1 MKKVLIIEDNDVQI
15 KVFEKIV
22 NQLDIDCILANT
34 GNDGLDKL
42 RDYNDEIGLVLL
54 DLALPDISGLDI
66 LKKAKAEKIKT
77 PIAILS
83 ATEDSKIALDA
94 GKLGAVDFFIKGS
107 NPDDLLRL
115 FEFISQI
122 IDN

>member
-1 MKKVLIIEDNDVQI
+1 MKKVLIIEDNSVQI

-22 NQLDIDCILANT
+22 NQLDIECYLATT
-34 GNDGLDKL
+34 GNEGLEKL
-42 RDYNDEIGLVLL
+42 REYNSEIGLVLL

-66 LKKAKAEKIKT
+66 LQKVKAENIKT

-83 ATEDSKIALDA
+83 ASEDSKIALEA

-107 NPDDLLRL
+107 SNKDLLRL
-115 FEFISQI
+115 FEFISEI
-122 IDN
+122 IV